1 MSNETVKIY
10 GNIKIGKNYSEQD
23 LNKVLNDLYS
33 TKFFKDVRVEIKNG
47 DLKVNLVEYPV
58 INTLILIGEASNK
71 YKDEIKKI
79 ISSKEKD
86 SFIKNNISRDVE
98 LIKKLYSSVGYN
110 FAKVETKVRDSESG
124 DKVDLIF
131 EIDRGEITRISKISF
146 IGDKKIREK
155 RLRDIIAS
163 EEDRFYKFISRNTR
177 FSQNL
182 VNLDLSLLTNYYK
195 SLGYYDVKV
204 TSNSAELKK
213 SGNMELI
220 YSIDAGTRY
229 VIIFEQKI

>member
-86 SFIKNNISRDVE
+86 SFIKSNISRDVE
-98 LIKKLYSSVGYN
+98 LIKNSILPSDIILQKL
-110 FAKVETKVRDSESG
+110 KQK
-124 DKVDLIF
+124 F
-131 EIDRGEITRISKISF
+131 EIRVGR
-146 IGDKKIREK
+146 
-155 RLRDIIAS
+155 
-163 EEDRFYKFISRNTR
+163 
-177 FSQNL
+177 
-182 VNLDLSLLTNYYK
+182 
-195 SLGYYDVKV
+195 
-204 TSNSAELKK
+204 
-213 SGNMELI
+213 
-220 YSIDAGTRY
+220 
-229 VIIFEQKI
+229 